1 MDRHVTCWHQMV
13 SRYSYGSEIL
23 ISCQPLEEKVKSIG
37 SARTGLAYWCKWK
50 LEYQIERSELERFLQ
65 GDFEFCSQ
73 VHRACSPIGFEKG
86 NQVKV
91 TDAAVD
97 VPTVSYDF
105 VGCPMDHR
113 ADCAFVPRGFHI
125 LGRRCSTVRFYGRIL
140 GVFGIRVLDMRGW
153 KEISRY

>member
-13 SRYSYGSEIL
+13 SRDSYGSEIL

-73 VHRACSPIGFEKG
+73 VHRACLPHWLRKRQPVQGGCRCGGCPHGQLRFSWRSACPVSSSNAGRTCRPQFARSRLFSSSSS
-86 NQVKV
+86 
-91 TDAAVD
+91 AAVSSL
-97 VPTVSYDF
+97 PA
-105 VGCPMDHR
+105 R
-113 ADCAFVPRGFHI
+113 
-125 LGRRCSTVRFYGRIL
+125 
-140 GVFGIRVLDMRGW
+140 
-153 KEISRY
+153 